1 MKSATWEIAA
11 GAVTDLDTDGSQRA
25 VGPPA
30 ESVTSTLGVARARA
44 EPSAPAFREVYERYF
59 GLVWRT
65 LRRSGVPES
74 SVEDAAQETFVQ
86 VHRSLATFEGRASIS
101 TWVYRIARNVALN
114 QHRYAARRWRER
126 DHDELDDDRDR
137 DPHDDPERHAEQR
150 DAWHTLAR
158 LLGQIPESRREVLV
172 LADVEDL
179 PAPEIAEMLG
189 IPSNTVYSRLRIARR
204 ELEALVERE
213 GAEP

>member
-1 MKSATWEIAA
+1 MKTSSTALES
-11 GAVTDLDTDGSQRA
+11 GVVTDCAPFGSQRG
-25 VGPPA
+25 VGLPVEA
-30 ESVTSTLGVARARA
+30 MSSSVGAPARA
-44 EPSAPAFREVYERYF
+44 ETGTPPFREVYERYF

-86 VHRSLATFEGRASIS
+86 VHRSLESFEGRASIS

-114 QHRYAARRWRER
+114 QQRYARRRWRER
-126 DHDELDDDRDR
+126 DHDELDDERDA
-137 DPHDDPERHAEQR
+137 DPSHDPAEQAERR

-158 LLGQIPESRREVLV
+158 LLALIPEARREVLV

-179 PAPEIAEMLG
+179 PAPEIAEILG
-189 IPSNTVYSRLRIARR
+189 IPLNTVYSRLRIARS
-204 ELEALVERE
+204 ELETLVERE
-213 GAEP
+213 GAQP

>member
-1 MKSATWEIAA
+1 VKSTFCAIDSPV
-11 GAVTDLDTDGSQRA
+11 VTDRAAIGSQRS
-25 VGPPA
+25 VGLPLETVA
-30 ESVTSTLGVARARA
+30 TSLDARA
-44 EPSAPAFREVYERYF
+44 PVDTSAPPFREVYERYF

-74 SVEDAAQETFVQ
+74 SVEDAAQEAFVQ
-86 VHRSLATFEGRASIS
+86 VHRSLATFEGRASIA

-114 QHRYAARRWRER
+114 QQRYARRRWRER
-126 DHDELDDDRDR
+126 DHDELDDERDR
-137 DPHDDPERHAEQR
+137 DPSHDPAEHAERR

-158 LLGQIPESRREVLV
+158 LLARIPETRREVLV
-172 LADVEDL
+172 LSDVEDL
-179 PAPEIAEMLG
+179 SAPEIAEMLG
-189 IPSNTVYSRLRIARR
+189 VPLNTVYSRLRIARS